1 MNFSTTDFTI
11 FAIYIMAMIGFG
23 VYLAFKEKND
33 TAESYF
39 LASKTLP
46 WWAIGGSL
54 IASNISAE
62 QMIGMSGSGYAIGLA
77 IASYEFM
84 AAATLLVVGKYL
96 LPVFLEH
103 NIQTMPQFL
112 EKRFDGRVRTG
123 LAIFWVIL
131 FVFVNVGSL
140 YYLGS
145 LALHSIMGI
154 PLHYAVIGLMIY
166 SGTLSVFGG
175 LKAVVWTDVI
185 QVIILILGGAIAS
198 ILVLN
203 AVSDGQ
209 GVVEGIKMLYEKAPE
224 KFNMIFDKSDT
235 YIDIETGKT
244 KSAYQL
250 LPGLGVLIGGMWIA
264 NLYYWG
270 FNQYIIQRALAAKD
284 IRESQKG
291 VVTAAIIKM
300 FVPFIV
306 VLPGIAAYVMKAD
319 ITKADQAYPWV
330 VNSFV
335 TSGFKGIVVAALVAA
350 IGSSICSMV
359 NSASTIYTLDIHNK
373 FFNKDGS
380 EASQVRTGRLASL
393 GALVIGALMVPALK
407 NYDQI
412 FQFIQEY
419 TGFISPGI
427 LVVFLFGL
435 FWKRTTTNAALAV
448 VVLSLPLSWGLKEL
462 SEGISFMYQDRHYLI
477 SVGEI
482 PFIHR
487 MGISFLVLSATII
500 GISMMESKT
509 DSPKAIELRKGLFD
523 TDKTFNFW
531 SLIVIA
537 LLILIYTV
545 FY

>member
-1 MNFSTTDFTI
+1 MNFSTTDFTV
-11 FAIYIMAMIGFG
+11 FAIYILAMIGFG

-393 GALVIGALMVPALK
+393 GALIIGALMVPALK

-537 LLILIYTV
+537 LLILIYAV